1 MTVPKD
7 ILEKALALEPLK
19 KAELVDELLTS
30 LDIPATQIN
39 REWATEAESRIDAF
53 EGGKI
58 KVLGIEEV
66 LEKYR

>member
-30 LDIPATQIN
+30 LDIPDTQIN
-39 REWATEAESRIDAF
+39 SEWATEAENRIDAF
-53 EGGKI
+53 EDGKI
-58 KVLGIEEV
+58 KALGIEEV

>member
-19 KAELVDELLTS
+19 KVELVDELLTS
-30 LDIPATQIN
+30 LDIPDSMID
-39 REWATEAESRIDAF
+39 RDWAAEAENRIEAF
-53 EGGKI
+53 ENGQI
-58 KVLGIEEV
+58 KALGIEEV

>member
-30 LDIPATQIN
+30 LDIPGTQIDK
-39 REWATEAESRIDAF
+39 EWMAEAESRIDGF
-53 EGGKI
+53 EQGHI
-58 KVLGIEEV
+58 KALGIEEV